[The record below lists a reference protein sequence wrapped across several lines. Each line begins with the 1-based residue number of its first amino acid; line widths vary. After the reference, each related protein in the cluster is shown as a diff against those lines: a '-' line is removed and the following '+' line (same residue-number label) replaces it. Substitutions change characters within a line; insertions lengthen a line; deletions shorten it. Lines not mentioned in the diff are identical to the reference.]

1 MTQYSTFSPVDA
13 IATTMEFALK
23 VTLRPLGVGGEPA
36 EVRAPAPRSTA
47 GTVAVLP
54 LQLLHEKSSS
64 GCDEG
69 ETEGVGKKLG
79 VGVGE
84 GVTDGLTTGGARKKF
99 GTTVMLAML
108 DQLVG
113 HVELRVMTSESVDM
127 VPQTRDVP
135 LARNH
140 SQPIVSS
147 TSMGGSGRPKVVVP
161 SEPRGKTAP
170 YFISYV
176 PLPTNVPERK
186 HQVYDTIP

>member
-1 MTQYSTFSPVDA
+1 
-13 IATTMEFALK
+13 MEFALK
-23 VTLRPLGVGGEPA
+23 VMLRPLGIGGEPEA
-36 EVRAPAPRSTA
+36 RAPAPRSTA

-64 GCDEG
+64 GCVEG

-84 GVTDGLTTGGARKKF
+84 GVTDELTTGGATKKF

-127 VPQTRDVP
+127 VPQTSDVP

-186 HQVYDTIP
+186 HQVYDTIL